1 LTLAKII
8 LDFKALLDLL
18 QMLSARFCAF
28 VSKNRYHLLAA
39 ACWRKSGKER
49 AFPKQKS
56 TSAPQMPV
64 LSIQHPRR
72 KREMQPARRLR

>member
-28 VSKNRYHLLAA
+28 VSKNRITY
-39 ACWRKSGKER
+39 
-49 AFPKQKS
+49 
-56 TSAPQMPV
+56 
-64 LSIQHPRR
+64 
-72 KREMQPARRLR
+72 